1 MELWLLRASAPL
13 VDPASPRPS
22 EHLALSAEG
31 RRIVRALGQLVKT
44 SEDPEVGAMLS
55 SPHATSIQTAEL
67 FADRVDYVG
76 VIDVL
81 PALAGGVPPSVFVPP
96 LLARSGIVILVAEEP
111 VLSDVGAF
119 VVSRP
124 SFPQLQRAQVSVLR
138 DREPAWCLRPGDL
151 ARQLLL
157 LA

>member
-1 MELWLLRASAPL
+1 LRESAPID
-13 VDPASPRPS
+13 DPAGARPP
-22 EHLALSAEG
+22 EHRALSAEG
-31 RRIVRALGQLVKT
+31 RRVVRALGTLVRT
-44 SEDPEVGAMLS
+44 SESPDVAAVFT
-55 SPHATSIQTAEL
+55 SPHATAVQTAEL

-81 PALAGGVPPSVFVPP
+81 PALAGGIPPSVFVPP
-96 LLARSGIVILVAEEP
+96 LLARSGIVVLVAEEP

-119 VVSRP
+119 VVGRP
-124 SFPQLQRAQVSVLR
+124 SFPQLQRAQLSVLR
-138 DREPAWCLRPGDL
+138 DREPAWRLRPGDL